1 MKNKSLVKNFAKI
14 VFAAA
19 ILMAFSSCN
28 RGYGCP
34 TNFSVDVLDV
44 LKGLVQMFF

>member
-1 MKNKSLVKNFAKI
+1 MKNKALAKKSAQMVAAFAVLI
-14 VFAAA
+14 VC
-19 ILMAFSSCN
+19 SSCN

-44 LKGLVQMFF
+44 LKSAVQLFF